1 MIELLKKFEMEDKLE
16 VPPCSVMCML
26 DEDRKLLNRYR
37 LNYFCITANHLK
49 TRSKED
55 IIKLNSYIQILGL
68 IFAANRG
75 HFKIVC
81 KISTHFIN
89 HL

>member
-55 IIKLNSYIQILGL
+55 IIKLARTLMPEQTE
-68 IFAANRG
+68 
-75 HFKIVC
+75 KIN
-81 KISTHFIN
+81 KF
-89 HL
+89 